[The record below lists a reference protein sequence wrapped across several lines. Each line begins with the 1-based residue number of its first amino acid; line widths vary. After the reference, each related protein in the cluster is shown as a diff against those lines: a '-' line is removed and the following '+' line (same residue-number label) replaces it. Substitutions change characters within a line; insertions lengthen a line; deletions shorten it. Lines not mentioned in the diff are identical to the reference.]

1 MKCRTND
8 RHCFF
13 GEKHSI
19 FFPDGLV
26 TYGVKMSSTVN
37 TYSCTDTRGQNQ
49 IKMSFDMVKQHAV
62 THSRLIF
69 KKLCVLFLQTGN
81 RSGRCCI
88 MHSVCL
94 LGTIS
99 QFSVHLQR
107 VWQWKAHNRST
118 IRALN
123 YQMPPLCEDACRL
136 RVSLFTSRRRWK

>member
-8 RHCFF
+8 RHCIFE
-13 GEKHSI
+13 EKHSI

-88 MHSVCL
+88 MHSVSARYNL
-94 LGTIS
+94 SILGASATGLAVKGS
-99 QFSVHLQR
+99 QS
-107 VWQWKAHNRST
+107 
-118 IRALN
+118 
-123 YQMPPLCEDACRL
+123 
-136 RVSLFTSRRRWK
+136 